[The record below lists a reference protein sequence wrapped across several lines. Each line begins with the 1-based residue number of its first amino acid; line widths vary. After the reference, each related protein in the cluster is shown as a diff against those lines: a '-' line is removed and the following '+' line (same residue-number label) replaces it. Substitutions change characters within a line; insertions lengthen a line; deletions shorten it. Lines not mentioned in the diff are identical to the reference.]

1 MASGYGLPHN
11 ILLLTP
17 CFLMLQTAGKDISEL
32 EVLKVT
38 LQPKD
43 GIMMLCKPRC

>member
-1 MASGYGLPHN
+1 ML
-11 ILLLTP
+11 
-17 CFLMLQTAGKDISEL
+17 LQTAGKAISEL

-43 GIMMLCKPRC
+43 GIMMLCKPRA

>member
-1 MASGYGLPHN
+1 
-11 ILLLTP
+11 
-17 CFLMLQTAGKDISEL
+17 MLQTAGKDISEL

>member
-1 MASGYGLPHN
+1 MQ
-11 ILLLTP
+11 LTLHW
-17 CFLMLQTAGKDISEL
+17 LMLQTAGKDISEL